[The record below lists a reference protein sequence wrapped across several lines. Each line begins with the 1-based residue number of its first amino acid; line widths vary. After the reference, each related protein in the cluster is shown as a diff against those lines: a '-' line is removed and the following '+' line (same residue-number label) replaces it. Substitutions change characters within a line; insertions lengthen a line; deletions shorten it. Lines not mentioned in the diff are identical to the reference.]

1 MRSGAEPRNGCRRRD
16 GVMRT
21 PVRRAVAATIL
32 VVATAASGSA
42 SGPQEA
48 KSKSEPTRVP
58 AASTR
63 AEPAHQ
69 PYSAADVHFMSG
81 MIPHHAQA
89 VLIAGWAASHGARS
103 DVRILCERI
112 VVGQRDEIALMQSWL
127 RERDQKV
134 PEATATHMKM
144 SMNGM
149 EHDMLMPGMLSEEQ
163 LAQLDKARGPEFD
176 RLFLTFMIKHH
187 EGALTMVEQLLASY
201 GAAQDDVIFK
211 FSSDI
216 VADQSTE
223 IDRMQKMLESSPSG
237 AAGQK

>member
-1 MRSGAEPRNGCRRRD
+1 MARRRD
-16 GVMRT
+16 GVRRT
-21 PVRRAVAATIL
+21 PVRRAAAALIIVA
-32 VVATAASGSA
+32 ATAASGSA
-42 SGPQEA
+42 VGPQGA
-48 KSKSEPTRVP
+48 KSEPSRVP
-58 AASTR
+58 AASTK
-63 AEPAHQ
+63 AEPAQQ

-127 RERDQKV
+127 RDRGQKV

-163 LAQLDKARGPEFD
+163 LAQLDKARGAEFD

-216 VADQSTE
+216 VADQ
-223 IDRMQKMLESSPSG
+223 IDRDRTHAEDARGLAFG
-237 AAGQK
+237 RG

>member
-1 MRSGAEPRNGCRRRD
+1 M
-16 GVMRT
+16 
-21 PVRRAVAATIL
+21 RRAAAATII

-42 SGPQEA
+42 NGPQE
-48 KSKSEPTRVP
+48 SKSEPSRVP

-89 VLIAGWAASHGARS
+89 VLIAGWAPSHGARS

-127 RERDQKV
+127 RERGQKV

-163 LAQLDKARGPEFD
+163 LAQLDKARGTEFD

-223 IDRMQKMLESSPSG
+223 IDRMQKMLEGSPSG
-237 AAGQK
+237 RPPEMMPPRLLTSRPSSGTETNS